1 MPLGWIDFSKNERNK
16 VLTVLDLLSEQGTL
30 DELGIAP
37 IRDGFAN
44 LFFPGTSTIQTRAKY
59 FFLVP
64 YAMKDQERSTETNFH
79 QAVKAV
85 NDCERACGQ
94 ALYEKY
100 PSESGIIGR
109 RSLAGGNWVK
119 RTPADI
125 YWAGLKKFDIFR
137 GGNLSRGEYLRAIC
151 ASKKQKATLK
161 RLGNRR
167 DGAEE
172 AEADDIDAA
181 NSGKFMFWNIPTYSR
196 DWKDDI
202 DIRLTDAEGAFLKEQ
217 IISTCKGS
225 MLEYILSHNMKEI
238 LEAERF
244 SDLSGLI
251 QAFPTEIQNDY
262 RLALQF
268 SDFIFLIRTVYNVIV
283 SDGKNETANQIFE
296 DLRQQGKEIASLPL
310 DEIVERLCVSYDKR
324 LVAFLNTA
332 KDEILNND
340 YEQLKRT
347 IKNREISLKSQ
358 SRAKTCHP
366 GEFGDDT
373 WLGGGELDYR
383 YPNARTI
390 MKDIFESEVGADA

>member
-64 YAMKDQERSTETNFH
+64 YAMKDQERSDETNYH
-79 QAVKAV
+79 QAIKAV
-85 NDCERACGQ
+85 NECERACGQ

-137 GGNLSRGEYLRAIC
+137 GGNLSRSEYLRAIC
-151 ASKKQKATLK
+151 ANKKQKATLK

-181 NSGKFMFWNIPTYSR
+181 NAGKFMFWNIPTYSR
-196 DWKDDI
+196 NWQDDI

-251 QAFPTEIQNDY
+251 QAFPSKIQNDY
-262 RLALQF
+262 SLALQF

-283 SDGKNETANQIFE
+283 SDGKNESANQIFE
-296 DLRQQGKEIASLPL
+296 DLQQQGKEIASLPL
-310 DEIVERLCVSYDKR
+310 DEIVERLGVSYDKR
-324 LVAFLNTA
+324 LVVFLNTA
-332 KDEILNND
+332 KNQILNDD
-340 YEQLKRT
+340 YEQLKLT

-383 YPNARTI
+383 YPNARMI